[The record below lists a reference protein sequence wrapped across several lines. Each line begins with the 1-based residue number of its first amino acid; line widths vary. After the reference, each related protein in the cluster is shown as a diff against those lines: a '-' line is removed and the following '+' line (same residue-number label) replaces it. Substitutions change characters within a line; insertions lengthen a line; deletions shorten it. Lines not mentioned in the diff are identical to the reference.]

1 MPIVDLQRNA
11 REIGR
16 IRLGEYVRPG
26 ANGKGR
32 PQKLSTYR
40 FTSQSKALMD
50 KVAEL
55 YGGTVNEWTP
65 QGGGAKAWEVVTE
78 ATRIPV
84 LVPPNPLSQWYELWS
99 GGGCQRRCD
108 GQREV
113 LSDQPCICGPDPD
126 DRECKPHTRLNVMLR
141 DVEGVG
147 VFRLE
152 TSGYYAATELPGIA
166 EFLTLAPQEYVSAYL
181 VLEWRRVKREGKT
194 REFAVPGLEIE
205 GLTPAQLMSGEV
217 VTKAALPAAG
227 NTAIESSAPPIPDE
241 DGQLREIES
250 ADSIERLRE
259 LWKLWK
265 DAGWLSTAVGE
276 AISARVKELAEV
288 AEPETSTADPD
299 DLTEEQEVYYRLLA
313 TVPSDWTVP
322 ETEADY
328 KKWSEGD
335 DLNKASAEEMQ
346 AYIDSLEQ
354 GAEA

>member
-55 YGGTVNEWTP
+55 YGGTVAEWTP
-65 QGGGAKAWEVVTE
+65 QGGGAQAWEVVTE

-84 LVPPNPLSQWYELWS
+84 LVPPNPLSQWYETWS
-99 GGGCQRRCD
+99 GGGCSRRCD
-108 GQREV
+108 GAREV

-126 DRECKPHTRLNVMLR
+126 ERTCKPHTRLNVMLR

-152 TSGYYAATELPGIA
+152 TSGYYAATELPGVA
-166 EFLTLAPQEYVSAYL
+166 EFLTIAPQEYVAAYL
-181 VLEWRRVKREGKT
+181 ILEWRRVKRDGKT

-205 GLTPAQLMSGEV
+205 GLTPAQLMSGV
-217 VTKAALPAAG
+217 ATQAALPAAD
-227 NTAIESSAPPIPDE
+227 NSAIEASAPDTNNLVAAIESAGSVD
-241 DGQLREIES
+241 
-250 ADSIERLRE
+250 RLRE
-259 LWKLWK
+259 LWKQYK
-265 DAGWLSTAVGE
+265 DAGWLTGEIGE
-276 AISARVKELAEV
+276 AISTRVKELSEV
-288 AEPETSTADPD
+288 AEPEAPNADALD
-299 DLTEEQEVYYRLLA
+299 QLTEEQEVYYRLLSSVDPDLSVA
-313 TVPSDWTVP
+313 EV
-322 ETEADY
+322 ERAYEQ
-328 KKWSEGD
+328 WSNGG
-335 DLNKASAEEMQ
+335 DLNKASAGEMQ
-346 AYIDSLEQ
+346 AWIDELEQ
-354 GAEA
+354 ADNA